1 MNGLYLMLAI
11 GFGYWI
17 GNAKSPQVVV
27 DLSKCPIA
35 IERPLVWHELEHD
48 DPKPKQPVTVEP
60 IKEETNR

>member
-27 DLSKCPIA
+27 DLSKCPIVS
-35 IERPLVWHELEHD
+35 EQKVELLKAT
-48 DPKPKQPVTVEP
+48 PTPRQPVTVEP
-60 IKEETNR
+60 IKE